1 MPLTIKNVLESRIEK
16 IVTAYAR
23 SKHHWLAYKFSSPA
37 HRGVPD
43 HIYIR
48 DGVVFFIEF
57 KQQGKKPTALQHHI
71 HQRIELEGIKV
82 HIIDSIEAGKALFD
96 THEN

>member
-23 SKHHWLAYKFSSPA
+23 SKHWLAYKFSSPSN
-37 HRGVPD
+37 RGVPD
-43 HIYIR
+43 HIYLR

-57 KQQGKKPTALQHHI
+57 KNRKNSFLEWFSNHHGAQI
-71 HQRIELEGIKV
+71 FFIIWIILFSYDNSPKV
-82 HIIDSIEAGKALFD
+82 KEQAGV
-96 THEN
+96 

>member
-1 MPLTIKNVLESRIEK
+1 MPTTINNVLESRIEK
-16 IVTAYAR
+16 IVTSYSR
-23 SKHHWLAYKFSSPA
+23 SKHWLAYKFSSPGN
-37 HRGVPD
+37 RGVPD
-43 HIYIR
+43 HIYLR

-57 KQQGKKPTALQHHI
+57 KKQGKKPTALQHHI

-96 THEN
+96 SYEN

>member
-1 MPLTIKNVLESRIEK
+1 MPTTINNVLESRIEK
-16 IVTAYAR
+16 IVTSYSR
-23 SKHHWLAYKFSSPA
+23 SKHWLAYKFSSPA